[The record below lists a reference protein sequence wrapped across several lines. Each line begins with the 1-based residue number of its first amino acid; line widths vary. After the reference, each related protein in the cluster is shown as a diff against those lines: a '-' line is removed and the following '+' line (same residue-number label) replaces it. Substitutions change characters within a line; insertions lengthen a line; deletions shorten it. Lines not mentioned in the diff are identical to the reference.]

1 MSRRQYCMDLIIAL
15 NKAKEAGDFA
25 RADYLQ
31 LCLNELT

>member
-1 MSRRQYCMDLIIAL
+1 MDLIIAL

-31 LCLNELT
+31 LCINEVI

>member
-15 NKAKEAGDFA
+15 NQAKEAGDFA

-31 LCLNELT
+31 LCINEII

>member
-1 MSRRQYCMDLIIAL
+1 MSRREYCLDLIIAL
-15 NKAKEAGDFA
+15 KQAKEAGDFA

>member
-15 NKAKEAGDFA
+15 NQAKAAGDFV

-31 LCLNELT
+31 LCINELT